1 MIRKARIAD
10 LIPVKKITE
19 DCTAALIEQGIYQW
33 NSEYPSLTAFRKD
46 I

>member
-19 DCTAALIEQGIYQW
+19 DCAAAPIEQGIYQW
-33 NSEYPSLTAFRKD
+33 NS
-46 I
+46 